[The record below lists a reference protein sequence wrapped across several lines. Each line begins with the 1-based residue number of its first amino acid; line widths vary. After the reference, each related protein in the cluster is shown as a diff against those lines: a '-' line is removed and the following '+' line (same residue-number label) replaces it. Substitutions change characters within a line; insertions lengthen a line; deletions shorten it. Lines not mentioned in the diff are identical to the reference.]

1 MYSLGSARGSN
12 MWTEERDL
20 VKKAILWWCRG
31 GSPMAEWDR
40 WRKGEGSFLEW
51 KMEMQKWGEVALH
64 AVGIETQ
71 KSAGDVIKTQK
82 WYLVGVAC

>member
-1 MYSLGSARGSN
+1 
-12 MWTEERDL
+12 
-20 VKKAILWWCRG
+20 
-31 GSPMAEWDR
+31 
-40 WRKGEGSFLEW
+40 
-51 KMEMQKWGEVALH
+51 MQRGEVALH